1 MTVTASASTV
11 SFPECGAGRPDGE
24 YILIPAFNEA
34 GKIGEV
40 IADLSACGYTRV
52 VVVDD
57 GSRDDTAGRARGAGA
72 VVLRHPI
79 NCGVG
84 AATATGLAYLSKIC
98 AAAAAT
104 FDADGQHDP
113 RDLAAVF
120 APIYDDGADVVIGS
134 RMLNPEG
141 MPRIRR
147 IAQRL
152 ASWSTFL
159 LFGQWSTDSQSGLKA
174 FSRRALGA
182 IQLKTNRY
190 EVCSEIIAEIR
201 RRKLVMREVPVR
213 AIYTEYSLSK
223 GQGFTVGLKTLAR
236 LFIDRILHW

>member
-1 MTVTASASTV
+1 MSSRNSA
-11 SFPECGAGRPDGE
+11 PARPDGE
-24 YILIPAFNEA
+24 YILIPAYNEA

-40 IADLSACGYTRV
+40 IAGLSEHGFTRV
-52 VVVDD
+52 IVVDD
-57 GSRDDTAGRARGAGA
+57 GSGDATATLAGKAGA
-72 VVLRHPI
+72 TVLRHPI

-84 AATATGLAYLSKIC
+84 AATATGLAYLSRIG
-98 AAAAAT
+98 ATAAAT

-113 RDLAAVF
+113 QDLATVF
-120 APIYDDGADVVIGS
+120 APIHECKADVVIGS

-141 MPRIRR
+141 MPLVRR

-152 ASWSTFL
+152 ATWSTFL

-174 FSRRALGA
+174 FSHRAISA
-182 IQLKTNRY
+182 IRITTNRY

-201 RRKLVMREVPVR
+201 RRRLVMKEVPIR

-223 GQGFTVGLKTLAR
+223 GQGFSVGLKTLAR
-236 LFIDRILHW
+236 LVIDRVLRW